1 MAGQGMSRAL
11 LNDVSRC
18 AGGDCVW
25 KKLCARWVQRHTGSS
40 IHKRMCPGTGPLDE
54 QPNFL
59 EER

>member
-1 MAGQGMSRAL
+1 MSRL

-18 AGGDCVW
+18 EGGDCLW
-25 KKLCARWVQRHTGSS
+25 KKLCARWVQRLTGRVHSV
-40 IHKRMCPGTGPLDE
+40 KMCPGTGPLNE